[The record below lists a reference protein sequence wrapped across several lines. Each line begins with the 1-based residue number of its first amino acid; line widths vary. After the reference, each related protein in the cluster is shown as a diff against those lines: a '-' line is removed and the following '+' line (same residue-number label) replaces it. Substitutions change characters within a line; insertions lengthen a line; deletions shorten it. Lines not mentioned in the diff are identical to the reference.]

1 MSEPTLI
8 IGNKNYSS
16 WSLRGWLALTMAGI
30 EFEEKLIPL
39 FQDDHAERMAE
50 LPAGKVPV
58 LIDGDLA
65 VWESLAICEYVAETK
80 PDAKMWPV
88 DPARRSHARS
98 VSAEMAASFFGLRGE
113 FPMNCRK
120 RIGGVT
126 PSDAAQKDIARVQEI
141 WSDCRE
147 KYADDGP
154 YLFGPFS
161 NADIMFAPVV
171 LRFETYGILVNK
183 ACRDY
188 MKSIIALPAIR
199 QWKAAGAEEPWVIAD
214 DEV

>member
-1 MSEPTLI
+1 M
-8 IGNKNYSS
+8 
-16 WSLRGWLALTMAGI
+16 
-30 EFEEKLIPL
+30 
-39 FQDDHAERMAE
+39 
-50 LPAGKVPV
+50 
-58 LIDGDLA
+58 
-65 VWESLAICEYVAETK
+65 
-80 PDAKMWPV
+80 